1 MGGGGRCGRVRTS
14 KSIDI
19 FVFLGW
25 MHLAAQGNNTQ
36 IARVCVYMCVSVS
49 LSSAL
54 SQSCFF
60 FFIVSRAAHVS
71 IYRIRSTVNAFIKPR
86 ERYASGNGRAMGAR
100 CVNATQWRRYIFC
113 TVLYES
119 HPWFLL
125 TRGLMEYI
133 KDIEIY
139 IHILNTLTVYTYIHT
154 HTKIELIKT
163 ISHSINSHEY
173 VCIIQLK
180 YDLLN
185 CINKFI

>member
-1 MGGGGRCGRVRTS
+1 MGGGAGGAGAYVLLNRLIFLYFSAGCISQRTGITHRS
-14 KSIDI
+14 P
-19 FVFLGW
+19 
-25 MHLAAQGNNTQ
+25 
-36 IARVCVYMCVSVS
+36 VCASTCVSPYLFPL
-49 LSSAL
+49 LSRSRA
-54 SQSCFF
+54 F

-154 HTKIELIKT
+154 HR
-163 ISHSINSHEY
+163 NR
-173 VCIIQLK
+173 
-180 YDLLN
+180 
-185 CINKFI
+185 INKNNIT